1 MIEDIEDWRES
12 QYQDFQAELG
22 KEEKEEEVEYD
33 LQTEFGC
40 KECGNDKWT
49 KIPDYENIYEC
60 TKCGLPETLEIKADI
75 AISYPVKS
83 IEVKTVIINPLEHE
97 FTK

>member
-49 KIPDYENIYEC
+49 KIDR
-60 TKCGLPETLEIKADI
+60 
-75 AISYPVKS
+75 KS
-83 IEVKTVIINPLEHE
+83 VV
-97 FTK
+97 